1 MPILPA
7 RQILNDFFH
16 WGRCYWQ
23 CVAQSWGPTE
33 ALIQG
38 FIPTYEIS
46 RLFSLWSSDKVLFI
60 VLIFTPLVFTTIFYY
75 MKLVFVRAVE
85 YKIAN
90 IHTDLTLSYISAYK
104 RLLSL

>member
-16 WGRCYWQ
+16 WERCYWQ
-23 CVAQSWGPTE
+23 CVARSWGPTE

-60 VLIFTPLVFTTIFYY
+60 VFIFWPLGFATIYY
-75 MKLVFVRAVE
+75 MKLIFIRPVE

-104 RLLSL
+104 NLLSL

>member
-1 MPILPA
+1 M
-7 RQILNDFFH
+7 Q
-16 WGRCYWQ
+16 
-23 CVAQSWGPTE
+23 E
-33 ALIQG
+33 
-38 FIPTYEIS
+38 FIPRYGIS
-46 RLFSLWSSDKVLFI
+46 RFSSLWSSDKVLFI
-60 VLIFTPLVFTTIFYY
+60 VLIFRPLVFTTIFYY